1 MKIFRIPLLFIFVF
15 YWIATIIFNMPD
27 NPVRSILAKPLYDF
41 NLLFS
46 QKWNFFAPPPKS
58 NSKLYFVYYSNE
70 KPLYSCE
77 VLSTILQEKRAKAP
91 FNSKEEAV
99 DYIISGSISQLTNY
113 IILNRENLSFQNQTK
128 KIEDL
133 DSDARKILL
142 AKTNDINEF
151 KTLVNFSKIVAKKKI
166 PEETV
171 TKINK
176 IKIIITET
184 EIPKFHDRYNKEP
197 EEKLLLETNYMN
209 YE

>member
-1 MKIFRIPLLFIFVF
+1 
-15 YWIATIIFNMPD
+15 MPD
-27 NPVRSILAKPLYDF
+27 NPVRSNIAKPLYDF